1 MGKRSRAKRNRTP
14 APLQRFSFSSFGHDK
29 STWAFV
35 VGMFLLAY
43 GTAAMQ
49 YSRWNHRENAVVHP
63 VFHPLAIVL
72 GLALIVLSYA
82 KWKLKKRP

>member
-14 APLQRFSFSSFGHDK
+14 SALPRFSFSSFGLDK

-49 YSRWNHRENAVVHP
+49 YSRWNHRENALVHP
-63 VFHPLAIVL
+63 VFHPWAIVL
-72 GLALIVLSYA
+72 GLALIVLSYT
-82 KWKLKKRP
+82 KWRQKKRP